1 MSEAIVEAIG
11 LALHYRLPGKRL
23 LRAVDGVDLTIGRG
37 ATLGLVGESGSGKST
52 LGRALVGLQSPS
64 GGEVRFEGEAV
75 AGARRAKLLRL
86 RRQRQIV
93 FQDPSGALNP
103 RMTLGDTIVEHLR
116 VQGFSRVAARERA
129 GEVFTLAGLSR
140 AFSDRYPHEVSGGQ
154 RQRAVIARAI
164 STDPAFIVADEPV
177 SALDVSTR
185 AQIMN
190 LLRELQRRSG
200 LTMLFIS
207 HDLSIVAHMCR
218 EVAVMY
224 LGRVVERAP
233 RELAVPDSA
242 ASLHG
247 RAPVCDSIARPRSRA
262 HADAHRSERGDAGP
276 VCHSAR
282 LPLPHALPA
291 SDRSLHEAHAG
302 DANAPSRPYGRL
314 PSSARRLIWRQA
326 SDPILSSIRA
336 KKGSASMLRSMV
348 QFLRLFVTCHQSTI
362 VMPIVSGEPISIVT
376 LHRRCS

>member
-1 MSEAIVEAIG
+1 VSEAIVEAIG
-11 LALHYRLPGKRL
+11 LALQYRLPGKRL

-190 LLRELQRRSG
+190 LMRELQRRSG

-224 LGRVVERAP
+224 LGQVVERAP
-233 RELAVPDSA
+233 RDSLFRTPLHPYTA
-242 ASLHG
+242 ALL
-247 RAPVCDSIARPRSRA
+247 
-262 HADAHRSERGDAGP
+262 
-276 VCHSAR
+276 SAI
-282 LPLPHALPA
+282 PLPDPVLERTRTRIVLKGETPDPSAIPPGCRFHTRCLRATEVCTKLAPETRTLLPGHTVA
-291 SDRSLHEAHAG
+291 CHHPL
-302 DANAPSRPYGRL
+302 DA
-314 PSSARRLIWRQA
+314 
-326 SDPILSSIRA
+326 
-336 KKGSASMLRSMV
+336 
-348 QFLRLFVTCHQSTI
+348 
-362 VMPIVSGEPISIVT
+362 
-376 LHRRCS
+376 